1 MGTTTSA
8 PILIRRVYRASMD
21 ELYGA
26 WTQPERLRHW
36 FQPMVG
42 LQARRV
48 TLDARVGGRMELEF
62 VMPGG
67 QEIVLEGSFSAL
79 TPERI
84 AYDLVRREASGAV
97 GGATRVTVSLAPAQ
111 EKGVATLELRHEG
124 VPEMERANVELSWYH
139 CLGRMPSVFDASLDR
154 FYGRLERY
162 PRFSSEFGGC
172 WPDLTDGEA
181 RIAGKQAIGAL
192 TEQDAALF
200 RHWREKG
207 FVVLE
212 GAVAP
217 ELADRVR
224 EEMDHSWAQGNPKVR
239 LEVYE
244 GGIRAFAPLQ
254 PRFRDQPHKVLDYH
268 GVSHAARETQFAP
281 AIRRFLGQLFERPPM
296 AFQSLLFRWGTEQAM
311 HQDTAYVVLRS
322 PMELVGCWLALEDIQ
337 EGTGELQYYIGSH
350 RIPEYRWFGRS
361 RSRPYE
367 YEDDGD
373 FLRHVREES
382 ERLGCELVRFR
393 PKKGDVLLWH
403 ADLVHGGSKIRI
415 PGVTRQSLVTHF
427 CPADVDPEWLGEVPS
442 SAKLEHAPGCYY
454 CYALH

>member
-1 MGTTTSA
+1 MGTTTTA
-8 PILIRRVYRASMD
+8 TIDIQRGFHASVA
-21 ELYGA
+21 EVHRA
-26 WTQPERLRHW
+26 WTDPERLRRW
-36 FQPMVG
+36 FQPLVG
-42 LQARRV
+42 HEARRV
-48 TLDARVGGRMELEF
+48 SLEARVGGRLALEYLL
-62 VMPGG
+62 PGG
-67 QEIVLEGSFSAL
+67 QEIALEGTFSVL

-84 AYDLVRREASGAV
+84 AFELVRRDASGAA
-97 GGATRVTVSLAPAQ
+97 GAPTRVTVTLTQ
-111 EKGVATLELRHEG
+111 GKGTADLVLRHEG
-124 VPEMERANVELSWYH
+124 VPEAEQRDIVLSWYH
-139 CLGRMPSVFDASLDR
+139 CLGRMPSVFDDSLDR
-154 FYGRLERY
+154 FYGRLERH
-162 PRFSSEFGGC
+162 PRFASDFGGC
-172 WPDLTDGEA
+172 WPDLTDAEA
-181 RIAGKQAIGAL
+181 RIAGKQALGQL
-192 TEQDAALF
+192 TAEDAALF

-224 EEMDHSWAQGNPKVR
+224 EEMDQSWTKGNPKVV

-244 GGIRAFAPLQ
+244 GGTRSFAPLQ

-268 GVSHAARETQFAP
+268 GVSRAARDAQFPP
-281 AIRRFLGQLFERPPM
+281 AVRRFLGQLFERPPL

-337 EGTGELQYYIGSH
+337 EGTGELQYYVGSH

-367 YEDDGD
+367 YEDDRD
-373 FLRHVREES
+373 FLRHVCEES
-382 ERLGCELVRFR
+382 ERMGCELVRFR

-427 CPADVDPEWLGEVPS
+427 CPVDVDPEWLGEIPS
-442 SAKLEHAPGCYY
+442 SPKLEHAPGCYY
-454 CYALH
+454 CHPLR